1 MGDYVHHRF
10 VQAALARR
18 SLELGVLVV
27 ELDVGV
33 VSRGGDGGPV
43 MGRHRIYGESPDE
56 LRPGAEEGAGA
67 LAVGNLAVD
76 GEDDGHPA
84 ALQTVELDEEQLL
97 HHLVDGR
104 VQDSHLRGRA
114 GREQLSHL
122 GVEAGL
128 HYWDAGIVQD
138 Y

>member
-1 MGDYVHHRF
+1 M
-10 VQAALARR
+10 
-18 SLELGVLVV
+18 GVLVV

-33 VSRGGDGGPV
+33 VSRGGEGGPV

-84 ALQTVELDEEQLL
+84 ALQAVELLL
-97 HHLVDGR
+97 HYLVDGR
-104 VQDSHLRGRA
+104 VQDRHPWGRA